1 MAATHPSP
9 PVVLALDARAGA
21 IVTDAERVRTVLVN
35 LLANAHQALDGGSAA
50 RPAQVVLATSRKD
63 ARHVA
68 IIVRD
73 SGRGIPPDDLPRIFD
88 PYFTTRRAGTGL
100 GLAIAK
106 NVVEGLGGTIAAAS
120 TPGTGTEIRITLGD
134 AHPGHHRS

>member
-1 MAATHPSP
+1 
-9 PVVLALDARAGA
+9 
-21 IVTDAERVRTVLVN
+21 
-35 LLANAHQALDGGSAA
+35 
-50 RPAQVVLATSRKD
+50 VVLATSRKD

-68 IIVRD
+68 ITVRD

-106 NVVEGLGGTIAAAS
+106 NIVEGLGGSISVATR
-120 TPGTGTEIRITLGD
+120 PGAGTDFRIDIGD
-134 AHPGHHRS
+134 APARAEG